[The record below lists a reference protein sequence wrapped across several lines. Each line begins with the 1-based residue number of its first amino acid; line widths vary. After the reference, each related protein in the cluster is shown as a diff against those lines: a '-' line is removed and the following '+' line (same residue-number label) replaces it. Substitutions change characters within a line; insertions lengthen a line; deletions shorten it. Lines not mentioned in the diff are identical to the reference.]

1 MRIALDARWI
11 FEQISGIGCYTRELI
26 RELAHVDRENEYLLL
41 FEHRHLADRTQ
52 EETGFNAAPNMQVKR
67 APCGLFSP
75 RNQTWLRAFLDEHG
89 ARVYHAPNY
98 MIPFFRFPRGRA
110 GHIRCVTTIHDMIP
124 LALPNH
130 APRSRK
136 TRLFPLYRR
145 LMKEVGARSDFII
158 TVSDFSRQDTIR
170 HLGIPPARAG
180 QVVRV
185 YNGVH
190 PMFHPAVTPIE
201 PGPQEILY
209 VGRFDPYKQL
219 VTLVEAFAQLRN
231 TGLRARLRVI
241 GPPDARYPEPHE
253 RARALGLD
261 DAISWSGY
269 ISNEALRT
277 AYQRASVFVLPS
289 SYEGFGLPVLE
300 AMACGTP
307 VVCSNAT
314 SLPEVAGDAALLVE
328 PGRPEP
334 LAEAIR
340 RALTDTVLAD
350 DLRHRGLHRAKTFT
364 WKRAAQETVEV
375 YRRADA
381 L

>member
-1 MRIALDARWI
+1 MRIVLDARWI

-52 EETGFNAAPNMQVKR
+52 AETGFNAAPNIQVKH
-67 APCGLFSP
+67 APCGLFSA
-75 RNQTWLRAFLDEHG
+75 RNQRWLRAFLDEHH

-98 MIPFFRFPRGRA
+98 MIPLFRFPRGRA
-110 GHIRCVTTIHDMIP
+110 GHVRCVTTIHDVIP

-136 TRLFPLYRR
+136 TRLLPLYRR
-145 LMKEVGARSDFII
+145 LMKEVGTRSDFII
-158 TVSDFSRQDTIR
+158 TVSDFSRQDTIQ
-170 HLGIPPARAG
+170 HLAIPSERAG
-180 QVVRV
+180 RVVRV
-185 YNGVH
+185 YNGVN
-190 PMFHPAVTPIE
+190 PLFHPPAIPVE
-201 PGPQEILY
+201 PGTQEILY
-209 VGRFDPYKQL
+209 VGRFDPYKEL
-219 VTLVEAFAQLRN
+219 VTLVEAFAQLRQS
-231 TGLRARLRVI
+231 GLRARLRVI
-241 GPPDARYPEPHE
+241 GPPDPRYPEPHE
-253 RARALGLD
+253 RARALGLEEL
-261 DAISWSGY
+261 ISWSGY
-269 ISNEALRT
+269 LSNEELRA
-277 AYQRASVFVLPS
+277 AYQRAAVFVLPS

-328 PGRPEP
+328 PGQSAP
-334 LAEAIR
+334 LADAIR
-340 RALTDTVLAD
+340 RVLTDKALAD
-350 DLRHRGLHRAKTFT
+350 DLRTRGLHHAKAFT
-364 WKRAAQETVEV
+364 WKRAAQETVDI